1 MEVTIVDKVNYWK
14 NWIGLGSE
22 WLTVEF
28 EPVTVTVVGIRY
40 SDELQSV
47 VVDYAQQKF
56 PSFTETIPTDQFTDG
71 RFVRK

>member
-1 MEVTIVDKVNYWK
+1 MVISIKDKVEYWRR
-14 NWIGLGSE
+14 WIGLGSE

-28 EPVTVTVVGIRY
+28 ELVTVTVVGIRY

>member
-1 MEVTIVDKVNYWK
+1 MVISIKDKVEYWRR
-14 NWIGLGSE
+14 WIGLGSE

-56 PSFTETIPTDQFTDG
+56 PSFTETIPTAQFTDG
-71 RFVRK
+71 RFIRK